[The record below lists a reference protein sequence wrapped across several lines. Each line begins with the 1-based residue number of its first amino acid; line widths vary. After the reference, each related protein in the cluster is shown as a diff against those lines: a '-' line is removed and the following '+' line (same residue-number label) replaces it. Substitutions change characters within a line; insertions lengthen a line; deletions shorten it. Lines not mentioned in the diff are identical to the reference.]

1 MSGNNKW
8 LNSYSGTDLP
18 RQFPGSVLLRRV
30 FWANRTRP
38 SLVQKQRRPSFL
50 DQRMEMCKLSSRV
63 PAVHDRPRAGLRR
76 GPRSREAGAAE
87 GLRLQTSAP
96 LAPQQTA
103 TAAILSWG
111 VPWGTS
117 AHGGPAEGPC
127 SRFPPKL
134 WSARCTLSARET
146 RLRIERKGQT
156 LSSYSD
162 YTFYFSG
169 IVNRLCRWRYDV
181 M

>member
-1 MSGNNKW
+1 MALTS
-8 LNSYSGTDLP
+8 
-18 RQFPGSVLLRRV
+18 RQFPGSVLLPRV

-50 DQRMEMCKLSSRV
+50 DQRMEMCKLSSTV
-63 PAVHDRPRAGLRR
+63 PAVHDRPRAGLPLSPLSRAGTEISGGGCRR
-76 GPRSREAGAAE
+76 GAQAPDYRAAGASAE
-87 GLRLQTSAP
+87 SHRRHLELRCSL
-96 LAPQQTA
+96 
-103 TAAILSWG
+103 
-111 VPWGTS
+111 GTS

-134 WSARCTLSARET
+134 WSARHPLSAHET
-146 RLRIERKGQT
+146 RLRIEWKGQT

-162 YTFYFSG
+162 YIFYFSG